1 MKPVDINQILQSLSE
16 GPAEG
21 VSLMALARSTG
32 KSLPE
37 LQKFLQTHR
46 VCFIETGQTKYK
58 LNPNPPVNGLLK
70 VRSLISRCRSQR
82 SGSNKYSIGWWYR
95 QLSWWLSR
103 CSAALPDQTAPCLR
117 EQRSI
122 PIIRRALSLAFRY

>member
-1 MKPVDINQILQSLSE
+1 MKPADINQILQSLSE

-32 KSLPE
+32 RSLPE

-58 LNPNPPVNGLLK
+58 LNPHINGLLE
-70 VRSLISRCRSQR
+70 SAQR
-82 SGSNKYSIGWWYR
+82 DIKMQSAKKR
-95 QLSWWLSR
+95 QQQILSWAVV
-103 CSAALPDQTAPCLR
+103 SAAILVAFTL
-117 EQRSI
+117 
-122 PIIRRALSLAFRY
+122 LVGLA

>member
-1 MKPVDINQILQSLSE
+1 MKPADINQILQPLSE
-16 GPAEG
+16 GPAEE

-58 LNPNPPVNGLLK
+58 LNPNPSINGLLK
-70 VRSLISRCRSQR
+70 SAQLHIEIQSA
-82 SGSNKYSIGWWYR
+82 KKR
-95 QLSWWLSR
+95 QQQILSWAVV
-103 CSAALPDQTAPCLR
+103 SAAILVAFTL
-117 EQRSI
+117 
-122 PIIRRALSLAFRY
+122 LVGLA

>member
-1 MKPVDINQILQSLSE
+1 MAIKPVDINQILQSLSE

-46 VCFIETGQTKYK
+46 VCFIETG
-58 LNPNPPVNGLLK
+58 
-70 VRSLISRCRSQR
+70 
-82 SGSNKYSIGWWYR
+82 
-95 QLSWWLSR
+95 
-103 CSAALPDQTAPCLR
+103 
-117 EQRSI
+117 
-122 PIIRRALSLAFRY
+122 

>member
-1 MKPVDINQILQSLSE
+1 MKPVDINQILHSLIG

-32 KSLPE
+32 NCLPE

-58 LNPNPPVNGLLK
+58 RNPPVNGLLK
-70 VRSLISRCRSQR
+70 SAQLDIKMQIA
-82 SGSNKYSIGWWYR
+82 KKR
-95 QLSWWLSR
+95 QQQILNWVVV
-103 CSAALPDQTAPCLR
+103 SAAILVAFTL
-117 EQRSI
+117 
-122 PIIRRALSLAFRY
+122 LGGLA

>member
-1 MKPVDINQILQSLSE
+1 MKPVDINQILQSLIG

-46 VCFIETGQTKYK
+46 VSFIETGQTKYK
-58 LNPNPPVNGLLK
+58 LNPNPLVNGLLK
-70 VRSLISRCRSQR
+70 SAQHVIKIQSA
-82 SGSNKYSIGWWYR
+82 KKR
-95 QLSWWLSR
+95 QQQILSWVVV
-103 CSAALPDQTAPCLR
+103 SAAILVAFTL
-117 EQRSI
+117 
-122 PIIRRALSLAFRY
+122 LGGLA

>member
-32 KSLPE
+32 KRLPE

-58 LNPNPPVNGLLK
+58 LNPNPPINGLLK
-70 VRSLISRCRSQR
+70 SAQLDIKMQSA
-82 SGSNKYSIGWWYR
+82 KKR
-95 QLSWWLSR
+95 QQQILSWVVV
-103 CSAALPDQTAPCLR
+103 SAAILVVFTL
-117 EQRSI
+117 
-122 PIIRRALSLAFRY
+122 LGGLA

>member
-46 VCFIETGQTKYK
+46 VCFSEMGQTRYK
-58 LNPNPPVNGLLK
+58 LNPNPPSYRLLESAQLNIK
-70 VRSLISRCRSQR
+70 IQSA
-82 SGSNKYSIGWWYR
+82 NKR
-95 QLSWWLSR
+95 QQQILRW
-103 CSAALPDQTAPCLR
+103 AAV
-117 EQRSI
+117 
-122 PIIRRALSLAFRY
+122 LAAMLMAFTLLDGFA

>member
-58 LNPNPPVNGLLK
+58 LNPHINGLLK
-70 VRSLISRCRSQR
+70 SAQLDIKMQIA
-82 SGSNKYSIGWWYR
+82 KKR
-95 QLSWWLSR
+95 QQQILNWVVV
-103 CSAALPDQTAPCLR
+103 SAAIL
-117 EQRSI
+117 
-122 PIIRRALSLAFRY
+122 LAFTLLGGLA

>member
-32 KSLPE
+32 KSLPK

-58 LNPNPPVNGLLK
+58 LNPPVNGLLK
-70 VRSLISRCRSQR
+70 SAQLDIKMQIA
-82 SGSNKYSIGWWYR
+82 KKR
-95 QLSWWLSR
+95 QQQILNWVVV
-103 CSAALPDQTAPCLR
+103 SAAILVAFTL
-117 EQRSI
+117 
-122 PIIRRALSLAFRY
+122 LGGLA

>member
-70 VRSLISRCRSQR
+70 SAQLDIKMQIAKKRQQQIL
-82 SGSNKYSIGWWYR
+82 IGWWYR
-95 QLSWWLSR
+95 QLFWWLSR
-103 CSAALPDQTAPCLR
+103 CSAALPDQTASACGSR
-117 EQRSI
+117 GQYRSSGA
-122 PIIRRALSLAFRY
+122 P

>member
-16 GPAEG
+16 GPGEG

-58 LNPNPPVNGLLK
+58 LNPNPPINGLLK
-70 VRSLISRCRSQR
+70 SA
-82 SGSNKYSIGWWYR
+82 
-95 QLSWWLSR
+95 QLDIHSWVVVP
-103 CSAALPDQTAPCLR
+103 AAIVVAFTLLGG
-117 EQRSI
+117 
-122 PIIRRALSLAFRY
+122 LA

>member
-1 MKPVDINQILQSLSE
+1 MKPVDINEILQFLSE

-21 VSLMALARSTG
+21 VSLIALARSTG

-58 LNPNPPVNGLLK
+58 INPNPPINGLLK
-70 VRSLISRCRSQR
+70 SAQLDIKMQSEKKR
-82 SGSNKYSIGWWYR
+82 R
-95 QLSWWLSR
+95 QQILSWAVV
-103 CSAALPDQTAPCLR
+103 SATILVAFTLLGG
-117 EQRSI
+117 
-122 PIIRRALSLAFRY
+122 LA

>member
-1 MKPVDINQILQSLSE
+1 MKPVDINQILQSPSE

-70 VRSLISRCRSQR
+70 SAQLDIKMQIA
-82 SGSNKYSIGWWYR
+82 KKR
-95 QLSWWLSR
+95 QQQILNWVVV
-103 CSAALPDQTAPCLR
+103 SAAILVAFTL
-117 EQRSI
+117 
-122 PIIRRALSLAFRY
+122 LGGLA